1 MITDESITQI
11 ANQLGMATEHIYEV
25 FVAAQPT
32 IAIMQLACCIIII
45 GCAALGFYAHKKY
58 ELGDDI
64 PSVMVAFISGLVGVF
79 ISLVVYD
86 SARCYFLP
94 EYSAIMKLMEL
105 TIGGI

>member
-11 ANQLGMATEHIYEV
+11 ANQLGIATEHIYEV

-32 IAIMQLACCIIII
+32 IAIMQLACCIIVI
-45 GCAALGFYAHKKY
+45 GCVALGFHAHKKY
-58 ELGDDI
+58 ELTNDI
-64 PSVMVAFISGLVGVF
+64 PPAAVAFVFGLAGVF
-79 ISLVVYD
+79 ISLVVHD

-94 EYSAIMKLMEL
+94 EYSAIIKLMEL